1 MANKNQVEGEFD
13 QAKGKVKQTVG
24 DVTDNEQMQ
33 AEGVF
38 DRAKGAVKEGVGN
51 VQEAVKDATDGR

>member
-1 MANKNQVEGEFD
+1 MTNKNEVEGEFD

-24 DVTDNEQMQ
+24 DVTDNEQLQ
-33 AEGVF
+33 AEGTF
-38 DRAKGAVKEGVGN
+38 DRAKGAVKEGVGK